1 MGEQGPY
8 QAFCVYMPVS
18 LFASSASR
26 VAYRMACLK
35 AKQWW
40 EFSRCGRDRIPGEET
55 HRRDVQPSRIRSFRP
70 LLKPTGFSRWLF
82 SASPASAVSI
92 TYEAIDLPDTTLGE
106 DLWKYRYTVSGQP
119 FATNEGFS
127 IFFDPLNYASLENP
141 APIVNPDWDVLIL
154 QPDVF
159 LPDDGVYDA
168 LALANNPSLS
178 DTFNLT
184 AFFMSTSYFKKSANS

>member
-82 SASPASAVSI
+82 SFYS
-92 TYEAIDLPDTTLGE
+92 
-106 DLWKYRYTVSGQP
+106 
-119 FATNEGFS
+119 
-127 IFFDPLNYASLENP
+127 
-141 APIVNPDWDVLIL
+141 
-154 QPDVF
+154 
-159 LPDDGVYDA
+159 DGVTETENGAGEFFEESRLVELVRRNGELDPQA
-168 LALANNPSLS
+168 LIDRVRGAVVEFSQSESFADDLTCVAVKIEKWPSRGGRW
-178 DTFNLT
+178 
-184 AFFMSTSYFKKSANS
+184 AA